1 MAGRALTTDEV
12 ALAQTIFGTAINYDD
27 VRIIRQKWAF
37 FQPRETVMAPR
48 GSIHFHPLGCRY
60 CDDFGCA
67 PREAQGLFIHEMTHV
82 WQHQQGIFLPLRRLP
97 FARYTYEISVGKPLH
112 RYGIE
117 QQAEIVRHA
126 FLLRRG
132 VPLAGKPPLSTY
144 EPILRFG

>member
-12 ALAQTIFGTAINYDD
+12 ALAQSIFGTAINYDD
-27 VRIIRQKWAF
+27 VRIIREKWAF

-48 GSIHFHPLGCRY
+48 GNIHFHPLGCRY
-60 CDDFGCA
+60 CDDFGCGS
-67 PREAQGLFIHEMTHV
+67 REAQGLFIHEMTHV

-132 VPLAGKPPLSTY
+132 VRLAGKPPLSTY